1 VPRTSQLTVGYER
14 QLGAAMAATVD
25 YVHSW
30 NQNQLMT
37 YNLNP
42 GTRVNTSRTGA
53 ITYTDLEGIAA
64 QLGVSPFGNA
74 VYERVNDGS
83 SQFDG
88 VNFSLEK
95 RLSAGWAARV
105 SYAIGHARGNAEA
118 NPDVRRE
125 LRGVQPREHGELRQP
140 DGRHPLDGLP
150 ALDGASRRQRPAA
163 RGAVQRAHGILA
175 TAITEAQGDV
185 IMSLLCL
192 IHPRWTTTRNRS
204 TVRLG
209 FGPVLARGWRS
220 CAN

>member
-1 VPRTSQLTVGYER
+1 VYLDSPDRSVPRTSQLTMGYER
-14 QLGAAMAATVD
+14 QLGATMAATVD

-118 NPDVRRE
+118 KPDLHQPATGRRGSE
-125 LRGVQPREHGELRQP
+125 SGFEFRT
-140 DGRHPLDGLP
+140 
-150 ALDGASRRQRPAA
+150 ARQRSQAEP
-163 RGAVQRAHGILA
+163 GSQRPL
-175 TAITEAQGDV
+175 
-185 IMSLLCL
+185 
-192 IHPRWTTTRNRS
+192 
-204 TVRLG
+204 
-209 FGPVLARGWRS
+209 
-220 CAN
+220 